1 MITERLTFGLDSQ
14 DNISLHKSRYI
25 FAGEYVK
32 DKYVLDIA
40 CGNGYGTEILRSA
53 GATKVIGVDIASS
66 AIDYAKSKY
75 EAKGLS
81 FKIGDAQKFKYTQ
94 MFDTIV
100 SFETIEHLN
109 DPHKFLSSVIDNLR
123 SDGLFIVSTPIRVS
137 GNLLD
142 KPRNPFHVRE
152 WDENEF
158 NQLLMKYFSSVQLYH
173 QYSFCKSNYPFSR
186 TIKQFISRIIFSEF
200 NDIYERH
207 PVLKEP
213 IPQKLFSIIPV
224 YMIAVCKRSGIN
236 VT

>member
-25 FAGEYVK
+25 FAREYVK
-32 DKYVLDIA
+32 EKYVLDIA
-40 CGNGYGTEILRSA
+40 CGNGYGTEILKSA
-53 GATKVIGVDIASS
+53 GAIKAIGVDISSS

-75 EAKGLS
+75 ESKGLS
-81 FKIGDAQKFKYTQ
+81 FKIGDAHKFKYAQ
-94 MFDTIV
+94 AFDIIV

-109 DPHKFLSSVIDNLR
+109 NPHKFLSSVISNLR

-137 GNLLD
+137 GILLD

-158 NQLLMKYFSSVQLYH
+158 KQLLMKYFSSVQLYH
-173 QYSFCKSNYPFSR
+173 QYSFRKSNYPFSR
-186 TIKQFISRIIFSEF
+186 TIKQFISRIISSEF
-200 NDIYERH
+200 NYIYERH

-213 IPQKLFSIIPV
+213 MPHKLFSIIPV
-224 YMIAVCKRSGIN
+224 YMIAVCKH
-236 VT
+236 